1 MFETTKP
8 TLTVELTPK
17 QAYAV
22 LVAFLSRPSDGLLD
36 TGVFTDYQE
45 ILDLL
50 QFHEGYKGLT
60 EDFRQAMY
68 CLFTHGEVPEDL
80 VSDAAPAV
88 PFDTDF
94 LEDTD

>member
-1 MFETTKP
+1 MFDSTKH
-8 TLTVELTPK
+8 TLTLELTPK

-22 LVAFLSRPSDGLLD
+22 LVAFLSRPSDGLLE
-36 TGVFTDYQE
+36 TGVFKDYQE
-45 ILDLL
+45 VLDLL
-50 QFHEGYKGLT
+50 RFHDGYESLT

-80 VSDAAPAV
+80 APDKAPQA

-94 LEDTD
+94 LDGSD

>member
-45 ILDLL
+45 VLDLL
-50 QFHEGYKGLT
+50 GFHDGYEGLT
-60 EDFRQAMY
+60 EEFRQAMY
-68 CLFTHGEVPEDL
+68 CLFTDGDVPEDL
-80 VSDAAPAV
+80 ISDKAPAV

-94 LEDTD
+94 LEDAD